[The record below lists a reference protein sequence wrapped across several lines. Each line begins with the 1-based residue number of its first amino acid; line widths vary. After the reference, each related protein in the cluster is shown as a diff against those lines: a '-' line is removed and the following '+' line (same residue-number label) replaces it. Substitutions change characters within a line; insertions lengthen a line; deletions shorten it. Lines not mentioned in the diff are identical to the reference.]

1 MELIVNMSDLLYCC
15 KLIDVSKN
23 SDLTAELLMALE
35 VDFSSWEDREGGADY
50 HTIFTVTEE
59 EIIKVEKLISS
70 LRDDWHS
77 MGINITDIE
86 IFTIKR
92 EDWAEVWKK
101 YFDVIEVTERLVIKP
116 QWLDYDATE
125 EQVIV
130 EIDPGMSFG
139 TGQHATTN
147 FCLKMLDQL
156 ADQDDVKTFLDA
168 GSGSGI
174 LSIAAMKLGYENIS
188 AFDIDEDSVRIAKE
202 NIEKNGL
209 DIKNINMICSDLA
222 NYNLVDVKTQGGFD
236 LVAANILGHIL
247 VENRKKIM
255 SFVKPN
261 GYLILAGILTTQFE
275 SYTGKFVELG
285 LEKVCEFT
293 EKEWTSGLF
302 KKTEK

>member
-1 MELIVNMSDLLYCC
+1 MEDLLYCC
-15 KLIDVSKN
+15 KLIDVSEN
-23 SDLTAELLMALE
+23 SDLAVELLMALD
-35 VDFSSWEDREGGADY
+35 VDFSSWEDREGGANY
-50 HTIFTVTEE
+50 HTIFTTTEE
-59 EIIKVEKLISS
+59 DILKIKNQIKDLLPRWNELGIEISE
-70 LRDDWHS
+70 
-77 MGINITDIE
+77 IE

-92 EDWAEVWKK
+92 EDWTEIWKK
-101 YFDVIEVTERLVIKP
+101 YFKVIEVTNRLIVKP
-116 QWLDYDATE
+116 QWLDYDATDD
-125 EQVIV
+125 QVIV

-156 ADQDDVKTFLDA
+156 ADESEVKTFLDA

-174 LSIAAMKLGYENIS
+174 LSIAAMKLGYENIH
-188 AFDIDEDSVRIAKE
+188 AFDIEEDSVRIAKE
-202 NIEKNGL
+202 NIKKNGL
-209 DIKNINMICSDLA
+209 DNQNINMICSDLA
-222 NYNLVDVKTQGGFD
+222 NYSLNNTSQENGFD

-247 VENRKKIM
+247 VANREKIM

-275 SYTGKFVELG
+275 DYTSKFVELG

-302 KKTEK
+302 RKIKN